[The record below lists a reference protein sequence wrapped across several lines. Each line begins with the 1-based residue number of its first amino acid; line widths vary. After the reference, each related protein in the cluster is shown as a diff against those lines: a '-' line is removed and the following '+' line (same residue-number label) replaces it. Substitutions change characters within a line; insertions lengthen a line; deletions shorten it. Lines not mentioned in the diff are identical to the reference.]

1 MAAEASRKVAVT
13 DNGMTDYSWF
23 SSLRFAP
30 MVFSSLETGFHS
42 IAVPL
47 RRWDDIQI
55 AALNVGS
62 NIERLPADDMFQRV
76 LPVLQATARKL
87 QPQLV

>member
-1 MAAEASRKVAVT
+1 
-13 DNGMTDYSWF
+13 
-23 SSLRFAP
+23 

-76 LPVLQATARKL
+76 LPGTPGDGEEASAPASVTAPSARL
-87 QPQLV
+87 PRQGLEL

>member
-1 MAAEASRKVAVT
+1 
-13 DNGMTDYSWF
+13 
-23 SSLRFAP
+23 
-30 MVFSSLETGFHS
+30 MVFSSPETGFRS

-55 AALNVGS
+55 AALNAGS

-76 LPVLQATARKL
+76 LPVLQATARTL

>member
-1 MAAEASRKVAVT
+1 
-13 DNGMTDYSWF
+13 
-23 SSLRFAP
+23 

-42 IAVPL
+42 IAVPASSFPHPPAAIRHGDEHVVSRPGHL